1 MPAERGKKE
10 RDCDREKLYGLIVM
24 LFLYKGVKKK
34 RKEGIAKRR
43 KEKKRKEKKRKEKK
57 RKEKRSEKG
66 KEKKETGRNE
76 KNRNEKSKKKE
87 IWLFDI
93 GRKTFDSL
101 AFSPLYILF
110 MLSVCLPV

>member
-57 RKEKRSEKG
+57 RKEKKR
-66 KEKKETGRNE
+66 KEERERKRKERNRKKR
-76 KNRNEKSKKKE
+76 KE
-87 IWLFDI
+87 Q
-93 GRKTFDSL
+93 K
-101 AFSPLYILF
+101 
-110 MLSVCLPV
+110 